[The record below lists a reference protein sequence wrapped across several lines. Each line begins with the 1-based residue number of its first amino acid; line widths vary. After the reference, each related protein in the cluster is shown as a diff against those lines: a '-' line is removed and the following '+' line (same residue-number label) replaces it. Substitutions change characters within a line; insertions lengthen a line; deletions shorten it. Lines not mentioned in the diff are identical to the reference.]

1 MSGTTDPASEP
12 TDNAE
17 WARATD
23 QRINALENS
32 TSLRCGDWVLS
43 TSADGALIASNV
55 NGGSVIL
62 AKKPA
67 GGENDPDAIEDP
79 AVPSVSVALAG
90 TQSIASGSPGS
101 AVIFD
106 SVIAEMGGNW
116 TGGLRSFSS
125 VMVPVGGTYMITAH
139 GTFSAANIRQ
149 AIAISVDGVARF
161 GGKSVGSTGNI
172 DISAWAMGL
181 LTLNAGQAV
190 GVLAYCSSSSNLEPI
205 GTPAWS
211 TPSAVLSLAL
221 VTKLE

>member
-23 QRINALENS
+23 QRINSLENS
-32 TSLRCGDWVLS
+32 TSVRAGDWVLS

-101 AVIFD
+101 AVI
-106 SVIAEMGGNW
+106 
-116 TGGLRSFSS
+116 
-125 VMVPVGGTYMITAH
+125 
-139 GTFSAANIRQ
+139 
-149 AIAISVDGVARF
+149 
-161 GGKSVGSTGNI
+161 
-172 DISAWAMGL
+172 
-181 LTLNAGQAV
+181 
-190 GVLAYCSSSSNLEPI
+190 
-205 GTPAWS
+205 
-211 TPSAVLSLAL
+211 
-221 VTKLE
+221 